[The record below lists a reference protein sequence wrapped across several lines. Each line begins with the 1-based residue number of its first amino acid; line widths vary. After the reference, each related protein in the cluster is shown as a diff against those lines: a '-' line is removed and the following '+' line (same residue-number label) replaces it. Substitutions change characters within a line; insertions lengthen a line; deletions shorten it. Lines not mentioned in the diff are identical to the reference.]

1 MGKKLEYQ
9 ETFQAIQN
17 AENIVIT
24 THRSPDGDAIG
35 SSMGLARFI
44 EKLGKKCSVIV
55 PDEFP
60 EFLNWI
66 PDANKTIRFDKNKD
80 LVKQI
85 LSDSDLVFS
94 LDYNVKSR
102 VGEEFGRVLEKL
114 EKPMIMIDHHREPAE
129 DYDHY
134 IHDIEAS
141 STGQLVYD
149 FISFSGNK
157 DKIDIGICEALYS
170 GILTDTGSFRFP
182 STSARTHAIVG
193 EMMEIGLDVSK
204 VYNNIYDN
212 NSIDRLKLLG
222 FVLGQKLHY
231 FGDLQ
236 MAYMSLSHQEMQDH
250 DYQAGDTEGFVNYAL
265 SIKGVKF
272 SCLMKENE
280 NGSVRMSFRSKG
292 DFDVNTFAR
301 ANFEGGGHLNAA
313 GGRSK
318 TSLAETEARFVEK
331 AKALLLK

>member
-17 AENIVIT
+17 AEKIVIT

-44 EKLGKKCSVIV
+44 EKLGKNCRVIV

-66 PDANKTIRFDKNKD
+66 PGANKTIRFDKNKD

-102 VGEEFGRVLEKL
+102 VGEEFGRLLEKL
-114 EKPMIMIDHHREPAE
+114 EKPMIMIDHHREPAQ

-149 FISFSGNK
+149 FISFS
-157 DKIDIGICEALYS
+157 
-170 GILTDTGSFRFP
+170 
-182 STSARTHAIVG
+182 
-193 EMMEIGLDVSK
+193 
-204 VYNNIYDN
+204 
-212 NSIDRLKLLG
+212 
-222 FVLGQKLHY
+222 
-231 FGDLQ
+231 
-236 MAYMSLSHQEMQDH
+236 
-250 DYQAGDTEGFVNYAL
+250 
-265 SIKGVKF
+265 
-272 SCLMKENE
+272 
-280 NGSVRMSFRSKG
+280 
-292 DFDVNTFAR
+292 
-301 ANFEGGGHLNAA
+301 
-313 GGRSK
+313 
-318 TSLAETEARFVEK
+318 ARFF
-331 AKALLLK
+331 L